1 MKINFK
7 QQKYILPLILFPFT
21 ILGFYLYKDTF
32 KEDTKTVVVG
42 NDGMQNNISDVSES
56 IKDRE
61 LKDKLENYEN
71 SYKDA
76 NGYSAISELEE
87 EELPTYQNGINSSK
101 EDDLDNQIM
110 MNKKLQEEKAKGY
123 NPIRN
128 QSNENK
134 ELLAL
139 FKKEREPVREE
150 SKKEEDYNPMKMMQE
165 QARLMD
171 SLNKAND
178 PEYQE
183 ELKRLKKQEAFENE
197 KSNRN
202 SKKLAVQKASNLKGS
217 FNTIKP
223 VKSNEFIKAI
233 IDENTKGY
241 AGSRIRIKLLEDIK
255 VGTNLLKKGTY
266 LYAIIN
272 GFTEQRVMMKV
283 ISVMYQ
289 NKILPVNLD
298 VFDLD
303 GMVGLYVPASAF
315 RDFTKELGSTTMQ
328 GQDISS
334 GNSEDF
340 VMSTIG
346 KAFQSTS
353 QALATAIR
361 KNKAKFKYSTYIF
374 LIDQEELKNQNN

>member
-1 MKINFK
+1 MAKINFK

-32 KEDTKTVVVG
+32 KDEPKTVVVG
-42 NDGMQNNISDVSES
+42 NDGMQSNISDVSES

-87 EELPTYQNGINSSK
+87 EELPTYQNGINSK
-101 EDDLDNQIM
+101 NDDLDNQILTS
-110 MNKKLQEEKAKGY
+110 KKLQEEKAKGY

-139 FKKEREPVREE
+139 FKKEKEPVKEVSE
-150 SKKEEDYNPMKMMQE
+150 KEEDYNPIKMMQE

-183 ELKRLKKQEAFENE
+183 ELKRLKKQEAFEKE
-197 KSNRN
+197 KANRN
-202 SKKLAVQKASNLKGS
+202 SKKLAVQKASSLRNN

-223 VKSNEFIKAI
+223 VKANEFIKAI

-303 GMVGLYVPASAF
+303 GMLGLYVPASAF

>member
-7 QQKYILPLILFPFT
+7 QQKYILPLILFPF
-21 ILGFYLYKDTF
+21 IVLGFYLYKDTF
-32 KEDTKTVVVG
+32 KEDTTVVVG
-42 NDGMQNNISDVSES
+42 KDGMQNNISDVSES
-56 IKDRE
+56 IKDKE

-76 NGYSAISELEE
+76 NGYSAISDLED
-87 EELPTYQNGINSSK
+87 EELPTYQNQSNYK
-101 EDDLDNQIM
+101 NDDDLDNQILT
-110 MNKKLQEEKAKGY
+110 NKKNQEEKAKGY

-128 QSNENK
+128 HNDENK

-139 FKKEREPVREE
+139 FKKEKEPVKEQ

-183 ELKRLKKQEAFENE
+183 ELKRIKKHEAFE
-197 KSNRN
+197 KDKANRN
-202 SKKLAVQKASNLKGS
+202 SKKLNVVKASKLSGG

-223 VKSNEFIKAI
+223 FKENEFIKAI

-255 VGTNLLKKGTY
+255 VGNNLLKKGTY

-303 GMVGLYVPASAF
+303 GMLGLYVPASAF
-315 RDFTKELGSTTMQ
+315 RDFTKELGSSTMQ

-334 GNSEDF
+334 GGSEDF
-340 VMSTIG
+340 LMSTIG

>member
-21 ILGFYLYKDTF
+21 VLGFYLYKDTF
-32 KEDTKTVVVG
+32 KEDTTTVVVG
-42 NDGMQNNISDVSES
+42 KDGMQNNISDVSGS
-56 IKDRE
+56 VKDRE

-87 EELPTYQNGINSSK
+87 EELPTYKSGMNPA
-101 EDDLDNQIM
+101 DDELDNQIL
-110 MNKKLQEEKAKGY
+110 MNKKLQEERAKGY
-123 NPIRN
+123 SPIRN

-134 ELLAL
+134 ELLEL
-139 FKKEREPVREE
+139 FKKEKEPVKRE
-150 SKKEEDYNPMKMMQE
+150 SRKEEDYNPIKMMQE

-171 SLNKAND
+171 SLNKSND

-197 KSNRN
+197 KANRN
-202 SKKLAVQKASNLKGS
+202 SKRLSVQKASNLKGG

-223 VKSNEFIKAI
+223 FKENEFIKAI

-255 VGTNLLKKGTY
+255 VGSNLLKKGTY

-283 ISVMYQ
+283 ISVMYH

-303 GMVGLYVPASAF
+303 GMLGLYVPASAF

-334 GNSEDF
+334 GDSEDF

-353 QALATAIR
+353 QAMANAIR
-361 KNKAKFKYSTYIF
+361 KNKAKFKYSTFIF